1 VEVTDDGCGMNEET
15 RSRLFEPFFTTRFT
29 GRGLGLSAV
38 QGIVRGHGGG
48 ITMRTALGM
57 GTTIKVLLPCSEREV
72 TSPPQSSSE
81 PAEEWSGSGLALLVD
96 DDARVRTVTEHLLR
110 SLGFDVCACAT
121 GLEAIREF
129 ERRATEIRV
138 VVLDVTMPDLNGEQ
152 VLKELRRRRHD
163 VPVLLCSGYSQEEL
177 SQRFSAEDM
186 AAFLQK
192 PYRFDAFRNG
202 LRDLL
207 EHPRGG

>member
-1 VEVTDDGCGMNEET
+1 
-15 RSRLFEPFFTTRFT
+15 
-29 GRGLGLSAV
+29 
-38 QGIVRGHGGG
+38 
-48 ITMRTALGM
+48 
-57 GTTIKVLLPCSEREV
+57 
-72 TSPPQSSSE
+72 
-81 PAEEWSGSGLALLVD
+81 
-96 DDARVRTVTEHLLR
+96 VTEHLLR

-192 PYRFDAFRNG
+192 PYRFDAFRG
-202 LRDLL
+202 CLRDLL
-207 EHPRGG
+207 EHPHRA